1 MKTFQLIPRL
11 SKEKINPARWDEMW
25 VESTLRKYDASQVK
39 RMWVCGPPMM
49 NELFD
54 RTLMDMRT
62 RTPAYMMIDPFHVEL
77 L

>member
-1 MKTFQLIPRL
+1 LIPRL

-25 VESTLRKYDASQVK
+25 VESTLRKYNAPDVK

-62 RTPAYMMIDPFHVEL
+62 RTPAYMMIDPYHVEL

>member
-1 MKTFQLIPRL
+1 
-11 SKEKINPARWDEMW
+11 MW
-25 VESTLRKYDASQVK
+25 VESTLKKYEASSVK

-62 RTPAYMMIDPFHVEL
+62 RIPAYMMIDPFHVEL

>member
-1 MKTFQLIPRL
+1 LIPRL

-25 VESTLRKYDASQVK
+25 VESTLRKYEAAELK

-54 RTLMDMRT
+54 RTLMDMRA
-62 RTPAYMMIDPFHVEL
+62 RTPAYMMIDSLNVEL

>member
-1 MKTFQLIPRL
+1 
-11 SKEKINPARWDEMW
+11 MW
-25 VESTLRKYDASQVK
+25 VESTLRKYNAPDVK
-39 RMWVCGPPMM
+39 RMWVCGPPIM

-62 RTPAYMMIDPFHVEL
+62 RTPAYMMIDPYHVEL

>member
-1 MKTFQLIPRL
+1 
-11 SKEKINPARWDEMW
+11 MW
-25 VESTLRKYDASQVK
+25 VESTLKKYEPSAVK

-62 RTPAYMMIDPFHVEL
+62 RIPAYMMIDPFHVEL

>member
-1 MKTFQLIPRL
+1 
-11 SKEKINPARWDEMW
+11 MW
-25 VESTLRKYDASQVK
+25 VESTLRKYEAAELK

-54 RTLMDMRT
+54 RTLMDMRA
-62 RTPAYMMIDPFHVEL
+62 RTPAYMMIDPLNVEL